1 MNHERLF
8 PVKIPSALSRI
19 LGVIAEHTA
28 FRMGLAVAVAI
39 VDEEGLLQYFARM
52 EGTLPA
58 STDIAMAKAYTAAA
72 LRRSTREVG
81 ELAQPGNPLYG
92 IENTNAGKIVL
103 FGGGFPLMLQGH
115 VGGGIGI
122 SGGTVEE
129 DEEIAGEVLDRL
141 AEMEGLAAA
150 VVSLLPAQFPEAG
163 WMIQLESRLTEALS
177 RIQGAGACDL
187 APRLAGALIIAS
199 LRRSRE
205 GNAE

>member
-1 MNHERLF
+1 
-8 PVKIPSALSRI
+8 VKIPSALSRI

-72 LRRSTREVG
+72 LRLSTREVG

-92 IENTNAGKIVL
+92 IENTNSGKIVL
-103 FGGGFPLMLQGH
+103 FGGGFPLILQGLAA
-115 VGGGIGI
+115 GGIGI

-177 RIQGAGACDL
+177 RIQGAWTCDL